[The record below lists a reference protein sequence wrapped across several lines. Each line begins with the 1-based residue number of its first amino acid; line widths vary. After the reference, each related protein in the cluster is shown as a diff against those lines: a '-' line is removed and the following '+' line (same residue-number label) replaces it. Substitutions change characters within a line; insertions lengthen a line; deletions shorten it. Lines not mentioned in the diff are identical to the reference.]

1 MDESGMTEG
10 LAHAEALMIEGQND
24 EALDVLLGI
33 AEDAEEYVDRNCPTT
48 DEVQWF
54 SFPTIF
60 ERLAYRRVEKDPREL
75 RDVGEPMDRL
85 YGDLALAA
93 VHTGD
98 YDIATNALKQAV
110 RWNPMGCENRLNL
123 ADLFRVNG
131 DINEYLALTY
141 SVFERASDARHLA
154 RAFANFSEYFLVQ
167 QKPRTA
173 AAALRAGRRLGVRE
187 RALDQALDQAAGTT
201 HDPDL
206 VGDDEARDLLAQE
219 GLPDGANAEIAI
231 CLLMCATDA
240 AQAGQQDVATNLTVR
255 ARDLVGE
262 DASMALLR
270 LIRQSDEDLAADQGA
285 PGKEDAPGEK
295 GAVDGAEGT
304 AGGDADGR

>member
-1 MDESGMTEG
+1 M
-10 LAHAEALMIEGQND
+10 
-24 EALDVLLGI
+24 
-33 AEDAEEYVDRNCPTT
+33 DRNCPTT

-110 RWNPMGCENRLNL
+110 RWNPMGCEMRLNL

-295 GAVDGAEGT
+295 GAEGT

>member
-1 MDESGMTEG
+1 MTEG

-24 EALDVLLGI
+24 EALSVLLGI

-110 RWNPMGCENRLNL
+110 RWNPMGCEMRLNL

-173 AAALRAGRRLGVRE
+173 AAALRAGRRLGVKE

-262 DASMALLR
+262 EASMALLR
-270 LIRQSDEDLAADQGA
+270 LIRQSDADLAADQGA
-285 PGKEDAPGEK
+285 APAQGAPGEK
-295 GAVDGAEGT
+295 DAPDGADGT
-304 AGGDADGR
+304 VGGDADGR